1 MIKIYDMKVALV
13 LVLVLMLMLCWLFAT
28 SVVVNGKTN
37 KLAFFIKSIFYWIAV
52 TMSFLVGYYLNR

>member
-1 MIKIYDMKVALV
+1 MKVALV